1 MSYLPPDFPL
11 VAGPEAVA
19 EVLGVSAETVRR
31 HARHQ
36 PGSVPPA
43 FAIGNGQRSRLRFR
57 RCDVEQ
63 WLADR
68 LAPQK
73 KSGSG
78 FPEAA

>member
-1 MSYLPPDFPL
+1 MSLLPPDFPL

-43 FAIGNGQRSRLRFR
+43 FTIGNGQRSRLRFR
-57 RCDVEQ
+57 RADVEA

-73 KSGSG
+73 KSG
-78 FPEAA
+78 EALQPAA

>member
-1 MSYLPPDFPL
+1 MSYLPEDFPL
-11 VAGPEAVA
+11 VAGPEVVA
-19 EVLGVSAETVRR
+19 EILGVSAETVRR

-43 FAIGNGQRSRLRFR
+43 FTIGNGQRSRLRFR